1 MKNDKNIIGSVWKVR
16 SANDLVRIIR
26 KSIIEYRIELYNPH
40 GIFESLGS
48 VDTSVFDKLAE
59 RGFYQ
64 RVNSFEI
71 KDNKLIVKD
80 ENVKENS
87 KGEKL
92 YVFSS
97 FSEGDWNIENGV
109 FKTLEEARKHQYEWL
124 TKCCED
130 EEVTEPCPKTLDD
143 IENDGDF
150 YRNAEIN
157 FVCVNCNGT
166 ERYYSQINEV
176 ELCTTTNM

>member
-1 MKNDKNIIGSVWKVR
+1 MSRALRRKN
-16 SANDLVRIIR
+16 
-26 KSIIEYRIELYNPH
+26 
-40 GIFESLGS
+40 
-48 VDTSVFDKLAE
+48 
-59 RGFYQ
+59 GFYQ
-64 RVNSFEI
+64 RERFLE
-71 KDNKLIVKD
+71 DT
-80 ENVKENS
+80 ENEEPKVEEP

-124 TKCCED
+124 VKCSED

-150 YRNAEIN
+150 SRNAEIN